1 MIKGSF
7 DLWRLGWL
15 SPKSFTAIS
24 VKHQASTSKLL
35 HVTLQKPY
43 SRVTIPQNMT
53 KEDKVTSI
61 KAEMTRPTSELE
73 QDEFGKPS
81 NENYGEDFYPVLS
94 RDFNTI
100 AQILAH
106 LWFLDINTRFI
117 ITTVLYLLRHF

>member
-1 MIKGSF
+1 
-7 DLWRLGWL
+7 
-15 SPKSFTAIS
+15 
-24 VKHQASTSKLL
+24 
-35 HVTLQKPY
+35 
-43 SRVTIPQNMT
+43 MT